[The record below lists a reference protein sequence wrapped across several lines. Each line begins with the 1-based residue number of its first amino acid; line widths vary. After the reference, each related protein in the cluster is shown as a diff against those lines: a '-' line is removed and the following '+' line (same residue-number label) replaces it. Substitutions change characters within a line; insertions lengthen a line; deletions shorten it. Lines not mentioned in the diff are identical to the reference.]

1 MGSRTQCLTME
12 ERIDILYN
20 IQVHG
25 MTPSAVARAL
35 NQSHP
40 TISNIYGMYKKYG
53 FVNRM
58 YKPSTKK
65 LLLKD
70 RENYIENI
78 VRRRQAILD
87 PEAKEV
93 AQ

>member
-1 MGSRTQCLTME
+1 ME

-25 MTPSAVARAL
+25 MTHSAVARAL
-35 NQSHP
+35 NQTHQ
-40 TISNIYGMYKKYG
+40 TVSNIYNLYKTYG

-65 LLLKD
+65 LLL
-70 RENYIENI
+70 
-78 VRRRQAILD
+78 
-87 PEAKEV
+87 
-93 AQ
+93 